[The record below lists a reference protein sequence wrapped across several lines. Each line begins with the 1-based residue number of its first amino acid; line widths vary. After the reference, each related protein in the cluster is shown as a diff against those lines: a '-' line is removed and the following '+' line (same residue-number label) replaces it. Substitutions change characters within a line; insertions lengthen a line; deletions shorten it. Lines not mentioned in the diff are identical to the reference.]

1 MSTRLLIGA
10 AGAAVGF
17 YFGGPQGA
25 AWGWQIGYGVGTIV
39 DPDQIEGPRLND
51 ARTQTS
57 RDGVPI
63 PIVFGVGRV
72 SGNIIW
78 TGDLREIRK
87 KESGKGGPE
96 VTTFTYL
103 RTHAIGICRGPILG
117 IRRIW
122 RDQKLVYDAT
132 APSDLPNPPPV
143 TGVPVQ
149 DALLQAQYN
158 AVVSGVFAA
167 RLTIYLGDETQMP
180 DPEIEAVLGAGN
192 VPAYRGMAYVVIK
205 DDDLTDRAGAIPQY
219 EFEVITAGTTE
230 ALPPAI
236 EFDWE
241 GTFTGGGGLG
251 ASGYQSTVFS
261 TGLSVHPYMKVT
273 GLNNNG
279 PGDSGDPDTF
289 IRITVRRGGP
299 AGDVVFTTGWMGD
312 VTKLAE
318 LNQRMML
325 LSLPLVTS
333 ISPSPVESLVYYSG
347 FSEPAHVTIDRAA
360 GGTGDASLKSG
371 AFALRIDYIPESE
384 VPQPF
389 TLLPEAPGVL
399 VGSDGQLYVTE
410 VANAGSQA
418 LAAGTV
424 TLGSIIG
431 GLLDSVGVDASR
443 RSIGGAS
450 TAVKGYTIARHTDA
464 QQALQGLQQAF
475 QFDAGEW
482 DGKIQFVPRGGA
494 IKRTLSLADLC
505 EVDGPAL
512 LETRA
517 QEVELPRKL
526 SVTYADPALNYTP
539 SKQTAER
546 YTATASVTE
555 GQIEIPV
562 VLDSDEAAKV
572 ADILLKASWND
583 LQGGVEFTL
592 PDQFS
597 DLTATDA
604 IELPVGPKTQ
614 RVRIDEIGRA
624 AGRLKVVGRIDRTG
638 SYVSTATGTPPG
650 GTNQGLTG
658 LRGPTTLAILDVA
671 QLRDQDDSLGYYVA
685 VNGPLPSWTG
695 AIVQVSYDD
704 GETWEDIGSF
714 SQEAT
719 MGTTLTVLP
728 QASPFVRDTRNT
740 VRVQVDGVLSSITE
754 GALLREG
761 NQAFI
766 GDELVQFQT
775 VTLVSPGVYD
785 LSGLVRGRLG
795 TSSAFAAPVGSRF
808 VLLDAYAWVPLPVG
822 QIGRLIQI
830 RAVSVGTAEAAAPV
844 LSTLFLPPASQA
856 EFEVAALSARR
867 TGSDLAARWSPRGR
881 LGVDANPATGPNL
894 TGYRVALSGPSGGRT
909 YTTTQPELVVSAAD
923 LAAIG
928 ASDAGSA
935 TVEVAAVNAITGPG
949 PYRSTT
955 A

>member
-39 DPDQIEGPRLND
+39 DPDQIEGPRLTD

-57 RDGVPI
+57 RDGVCI
-63 PIVFGVGRV
+63 PWVHGIGRV
-72 SGNIIW
+72 AGNITW
-78 TGDLREIRK
+78 AGELREIRK

-96 VTTFTYL
+96 VTTFSYL

-132 APSDLPNPPPV
+132 APGDLPNPPPV
-143 TGVPVQ
+143 TGNPVQ

-158 AVVSGVFAA
+158 SVVSGVFAA

-192 VPAYRGMAYVVIK
+192 VPAYRGLAYVVIK

-219 EFEVITAGTTE
+219 EFEVITAGSTE
-230 ALPPAI
+230 TLPPSI
-236 EFDWE
+236 ELEEEPVF
-241 GTFTGGGGLG
+241 GYGGGIIGVSQTSAVEPMRSLMFVKCENLRLEITDT
-251 ASGYQSTVFS
+251 S
-261 TGLSVHPYMKVT
+261 
-273 GLNNNG
+273 
-279 PGDSGDPDTF
+279 PDTF
-289 IRITVRRGGP
+289 IKFDYFSGSLSGP
-299 AGDVVFTTGWMGD
+299 LIYSSGWLGDPLRFTELNERLLELGLPLATTIRPDVVED
-312 VTKLAE
+312 IVT
-318 LNQRMML
+318 N
-325 LSLPLVTS
+325 PY
-333 ISPSPVESLVYYSG
+333 PPGSG
-347 FSEPAHVTIDRAA
+347 VVMATAVI
-360 GGTGDASLKSG
+360 GGTGPVSG
-371 AFALRIDYIPESE
+371 IFNSRTNYRYVPDGEIPE
-384 VPQPF
+384 PYA
-389 TLLPEAPGVL
+389 LLPDSPGVI
-399 VGSDGQLYVTE
+399 VGADGQLYITE
-410 VANAGSQA
+410 LATVQSQS
-418 LAAGTV
+418 LVAGTV
-424 TLGSIIG
+424 TLGSIVG
-431 GLLDSVGVDASR
+431 GLLDSVGVDSSKR
-443 RSIGGAS
+443 VIGGAS

-494 IKRTLSLADLC
+494 IKKTLSLADLC

-562 VLDSDEAAKV
+562 VLDSDEAARV

-592 PDQFS
+592 PDSFS
-597 DLTATDA
+597 DLTPTDA

-624 AGRLKVVGRIDRTG
+624 AGRLKIVGRIDRTG
-638 SYVSTATGTPPG
+638 SYVSTATGTAPG
-650 GTNQGLTG
+650 GTNQGMTG

-671 QLRDQDDSLGYYVA
+671 PLRDQDDALGFYVA
-685 VNGPLPSWTG
+685 VNGLLPSWTG
-695 AIVQVSYDD
+695 AVVQISYDD
-704 GETWEDIGSF
+704 GETWQDLGSY

-719 MGTTLTVLP
+719 MGTTLTALP
-728 QASPFVRDTRNT
+728 QASPFVRDRRNT

-766 GDELVQFQT
+766 GDELIQFQT
-775 VTLVSPGVYD
+775 ATLVSPGVYD

-795 TSSAFAAPVGSRF
+795 TSSAFDAPIGSRF
-808 VLLDAYAWVPLPVG
+808 VFLDAFAWVPFPIG
-822 QIGRLIQI
+822 QIGRLLQI
-830 RAVSVGTAEAAAPV
+830 RAVSVGTAEASAPV
-844 LSTLFLPPASQA
+844 LGTVFMQPASQT

-867 TGSDLAARWSPRGR
+867 IGSDLAVRWSPRGR

-894 TGYRVALSGPSGGRT
+894 TGYRVALSGPTGGRS
-909 YTTTQPELVVSAAD
+909 YTTASPELLILAAD
-923 LAAIG
+923 LSAIG
-928 ASDAGSA
+928 ASAAGTA
-935 TVEVAAVNAITGPG
+935 TVEVAAINAITGLG

>member
-1 MSTRLLIGA
+1 MSTRLILGA

-17 YFGGPQGA
+17 YVGGPQGA

-72 SGNIIW
+72 AGNIIW

-143 TGVPVQ
+143 TGNPVQ

-167 RLTIYLGDETQMP
+167 RLTIYLGGEDQMP

-192 VPAYRGMAYVVIK
+192 VPAYRGLAHVVIK

-230 ALPPAI
+230 ALPPQIELEDGVVAGSSGAI
-236 EFDWE
+236 IGYFENAQPRAMYPLMSVIAE
-241 GTFTGGGGLG
+241 NRRGPGLG
-251 ASGYQSTVFS
+251 
-261 TGLSVHPYMKVT
+261 
-273 GLNNNG
+273 
-279 PGDSGDPDTF
+279 DSDTF
-289 IRITVRRGGP
+289 VRIQYF
-299 AGDVVFTTGWMGD
+299 AGAVDGYLLFDSGWMGD
-312 VTKLAE
+312 PLQIFE
-318 LNQRMML
+318 LNERLTL
-325 LSLPLVTS
+325 LSKPLATQVNPDVVEAVVTS
-333 ISPSPVESLVYYSG
+333 PFPSGMGNVRIMAVLGGNDARTGLFNARSTYRFMPDGLV
-347 FSEPAHVTIDRAA
+347 
-360 GGTGDASLKSG
+360 
-371 AFALRIDYIPESE
+371 PE
-384 VPQPF
+384 PF
-389 TLLPEAPGVL
+389 TFLPEATGVL
-399 VGSDGQLYVTE
+399 VGADGQIYPTE
-410 VANAGSQA
+410 
-418 LAAGTV
+418 LATASGDTLVAGTV

-443 RSIGGAS
+443 RNIGGAS
-450 TAVKGYTIARHTDA
+450 TPVKGYTIARHTDA

-494 IKRTLSLADLC
+494 IKKTLSLADLC

-526 SVTYADPALNYTP
+526 SVTYADPTLNYTP

-597 DLTATDA
+597 DLTPTDA
-604 IELPVGPKTQ
+604 IELPIGPKTQ

-671 QLRDQDDSLGYYVA
+671 QLRDQDDSLGYYIA
-685 VNGPLPSWTG
+685 LNGPLPSWTG

-719 MGTTLTVLP
+719 MGTTLTELQ

-740 VRVQVDGVLSSITE
+740 VRVQVDGVLASITE

-775 VTLVSPGVYD
+775 ATLVSPGVYD

-808 VLLDAYAWVPLPVG
+808 VLLDAFAWVPLPVG
-822 QIGRLIQI
+822 QVGRLIQI

-844 LSTLFLPPASQA
+844 LSTLFLPPASQT

-867 TGSDLAARWSPRGR
+867 TGSDLAVRWSPRGR

-894 TGYRVALSGPSGGRT
+894 TGYRVALSGPSGGRS
-909 YTTTQPELVVSAAD
+909 YTTTQPELVVSSAD
-923 LAAIG
+923 LAAVG
-928 ASDAGSA
+928 ASAAGSA

>member
-1 MSTRLLIGA
+1 M
-10 AGAAVGF
+10 
-17 YFGGPQGA
+17 
-25 AWGWQIGYGVGTIV
+25 
-39 DPDQIEGPRLND
+39 
-51 ARTQTS
+51 
-57 RDGVPI
+57 PI

-72 SGNIIW
+72 AGNIIW
-78 TGDLREIRK
+78 PGDLREVRK

-143 TGVPVQ
+143 TGNPVQ

-192 VPAYRGMAYVVIK
+192 VPAYRGLAYVVIK

-236 EFDWE
+236 EFED
-241 GTFTGGGGLG
+241 GIGFGAGGGPGSDGYYTATSIDKTIYPLMIVTSRNRRDG
-251 ASGYQSTVFS
+251 AS
-261 TGLSVHPYMKVT
+261 
-273 GLNNNG
+273 
-279 PGDSGDPDTF
+279 
-289 IRITVRRGGP
+289 
-299 AGDVVFTTGWMGD
+299 
-312 VTKLAE
+312 
-318 LNQRMML
+318 
-325 LSLPLVTS
+325 
-333 ISPSPVESLVYYSG
+333 
-347 FSEPAHVTIDRAA
+347 EP
-360 GGTGDASLKSG
+360 GGTGSVDSFTRVQFLQGTAPGVVVYDSG
-371 AFALRIDYIPESE
+371 WLGDPLRILELNERLIAVGLPAATQVRPDVVTDLVQIAPPSAVGRIKVMAAIGGSAPAIGKTFSVEADFRYLPDGVVPEPY
-384 VPQPF
+384 VF
-389 TLLPEAPGVL
+389 LPEAPGVL
-399 VGSDGQLYVTE
+399 IGSDGQTYITE
-410 VANAGSQA
+410 LATTNTQA
-418 LAAGTV
+418 LVAGTV

-431 GLLDSVGVDASR
+431 GLLDSVGIDATR
-443 RSIGGAS
+443 RTIGGAS
-450 TAVKGYTIARHTDA
+450 TPVKGYTIARHTDA

-494 IKRTLSLADLC
+494 IKKALSLADLC

-597 DLTATDA
+597 DLTPTDA

-658 LRGPTTLAILDVA
+658 LRGPTTLAVLNVA
-671 QLRDQDDSLGYYVA
+671 PLRDQDDSLGYYVA

-704 GETWEDIGSF
+704 GETWADLGSF

-719 MGTTLTVLP
+719 MGTTLTALP

-775 VTLVSPGVYD
+775 ATLVSPGVYD

-808 VLLDAYAWVPLPVG
+808 VLLDAFAWVPLPIG

-867 TGSDLAARWSPRGR
+867 TGSDLAVRWSPRGR
-881 LGVDANPATGPNL
+881 LGVDANPVTGPNL
-894 TGYRVALSGPSGGRT
+894 TSYRVALSGPSGGRT
-909 YTTTQPELVVSAAD
+909 YTTTQPELVVSASD